1 MFSYGAMLPASGGAG
16 RSQPAADLV
25 HDVRGQEGLSQYGEI
40 VLLAERFLFGRE
52 NRPGHHDHQ
61 RRGRGLE
68 QLHAE
73 FHAVARVRPLR
84 MSRVRAGSSR
94 PSAAADFTNAR
105 ITSASPTC
113 LRKRTPGGR
122 GASFA
127 SKPSGAWSRA
137 TTEFSRMRSFL
148 GRGVPE

>member
-25 HDVRGQEGLSQYGEI
+25 HHVRGKEGLSQYREI
-40 VLLAERFLFGRE
+40 VLLTKRFLFGRE

-68 QLHAE
+68 KLHAE

-105 ITSASPTC
+105 ITSASRACCST
-113 LRKRTPGGR
+113 RTPGGS

-127 SKPSGAWSRA
+127 WNPCGAWSRA
-137 TTEFSRMRSFL
+137 TTEFSRMRS
-148 GRGVPE
+148 RSE